1 MNSYQNFFFLFF
13 VMALTSQNENSLII
27 SELETKAPNP
37 IQEAIVQEQQA
48 EPVNDDDLINRII
61 ELEKEN
67 LQLKGEVVEWE
78 GKYSILEETNKNEE
92 TNKSSIKKDRQIADL
107 KENLL
112 FVRSNEMALKQSI
125 NLVFMEVDDIN
136 RLVKEIKCLE
146 EESEGEQVSIEIKD
160 HGFDKSN
167 VNHLASLLILIKK
180 DLRGVKEF
188 IIKKTKKEE
197 GLTNKE
203 VSIDVDKSIGEEDSI
218 NEDESISEEDFINED
233 ESISEEDPINED
245 ESISEEEESVS
256 DNGRISNED
265 NNETEIHAINEPI
278 PEVLLIGQTNR

>member
-13 VMALTSQNENSLII
+13 VMALTSQNENSLIV

-67 LQLKGEVVEWE
+67 LQLKGEVIEWE

-92 TNKSSIKKDRQIADL
+92 TDKSSIKKDRQIADL

-112 FVRSNEMALKQSI
+112 FVRSNEIALKQSI

-203 VSIDVDKSIGEEDSI
+203 VSRRAELERGE
-218 NEDESISEEDFINED
+218 
-233 ESISEEDPINED
+233 
-245 ESISEEEESVS
+245 
-256 DNGRISNED
+256 GM
-265 NNETEIHAINEPI
+265 
-278 PEVLLIGQTNR
+278 GKG